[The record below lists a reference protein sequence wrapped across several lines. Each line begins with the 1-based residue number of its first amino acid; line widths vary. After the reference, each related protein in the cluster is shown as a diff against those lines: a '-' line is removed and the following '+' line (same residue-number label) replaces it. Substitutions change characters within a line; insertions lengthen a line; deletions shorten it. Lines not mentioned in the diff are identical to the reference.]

1 MTETPIDKNNQ
12 AREAERAVLG
22 GLMLETHRFDTV
34 IQVITEVDFHTK
46 EHQIIFESMAEL
58 VNENKPLDPLTV
70 SEQLDNSNN
79 LNRVGGK
86 NYLIELATS
95 TPSAA
100 NLEAY
105 AEIIRQRSISRK
117 LMHANSEITELIN
130 NPQGQNGE
138 ALLDHAERLIFALND
153 ETSQNDSSLQSMK
166 ELIPSTMDRLHE
178 LSNKKGGLI
187 GSSTGFKDLD
197 KKLQGIQDGDL
208 IIVAG
213 RPSMG
218 KTSFAMNIA
227 ENVLVNDDSDGAVL
241 IFSLEMPGES
251 LTTRMLSGMCKL
263 DQQNVR
269 SGMLR
274 DDQLKILLQE
284 GERLKNLPLWID
296 DSSLLSPMELRAKA
310 RRLAR
315 SEGGLSLIVVDYLQL
330 MQLPTS
336 AENRVNQI
344 SEISRALKSLAK
356 ELNVPVIALSQLNRA
371 VEQRPNKRPIMAD
384 LRDSGAIEQ
393 DADVVILLGK
403 HQKGIDIRES
413 DQNADGESQGEDYE
427 PIKLL
432 LAKQR
437 NGPTGNVDL
446 AFRRKYTRFEILQ
459 GEPRLN

>member
-1 MTETPIDKNNQ
+1 MSEISIDQNNQ

-34 IQVITEVDFHTK
+34 IQVITETDFQGK
-46 EHQIIFESMAEL
+46 DHQIIFESMSEL

-70 SEQLDNSNN
+70 SEKLDNSNN

-117 LMHANSEITELIN
+117 LMQANSEITDLIN

-138 ALLDHAERLIFALND
+138 ELLDHAERLIFSLND

-187 GSSTGFKDLD
+187 GSSTGFTDLD
-197 KKLQGIQDGDL
+197 KKLQGIQNGDL

-227 ENVLVNDDSDGAVL
+227 ENVLTNDDTDGAVL

-251 LTTRMLSGMCKL
+251 LTTRMLSGMSKL

-274 DDQLKILLQE
+274 DDQLKILLEE

-296 DSSLLSPMELRAKA
+296 DSSLLTPMELRAKA

-356 ELNVPVIALSQLNRA
+356 ELDVPVIALSQLNRA

-393 DADVVILLGK
+393 DADVILF
-403 HQKGIDIRES
+403 IYRDEVYNEDS
-413 DQNADGESQGEDYE
+413 EQGNKAE
-427 PIKLL
+427 IIIG
-432 LAKQR
+432 KQR
-437 NGPTGNVDL
+437 NGPIGTVNL
-446 AFRRKYTRFEILQ
+446 TFLKEFTRFENFSSDSFY
-459 GEPRLN
+459 ESVE

>member
-1 MTETPIDKNNQ
+1 MSESLLNQSEQ

-34 IQVITEVDFHTK
+34 IQVIKENDFDGK
-46 EHQIIFESMAEL
+46 DHQIIFQSMSEL
-58 VNENKPLDPLTV
+58 VEENKPLDPLTV
-70 SEQLDNSNN
+70 SEKLDNKNS
-79 LNRVGGK
+79 LNKIGGK
-86 NYLIELATS
+86 DYLIELATT

-105 AEIIRQRSISRK
+105 AEIVRQRSISRK
-117 LMHANSEITELIN
+117 LMKANSEISELIS
-130 NPQGQNGE
+130 NPQGQDGA
-138 ALLDHAERLIFALND
+138 ALLDKAESMIFSLND
-153 ETSQNDSSLQSMK
+153 ETNLNDKSLQSMR

-197 KKLQGIQDGDL
+197 KKLQGIQEGDL
-208 IIVAG
+208 IVVAG

-218 KTSFAMNIA
+218 KTSFAMNVA
-227 ENVLVNDDSDGAVL
+227 ENVLLDDDSNGAVL

-251 LTTRMLSGMCKL
+251 LTTRMLSGMSKL

-269 SGMLR
+269 SGMLK
-274 DDQLKILLQE
+274 DDQLKLLLKE

-315 SEGGLSLIVVDYLQL
+315 IEKNGLSLIVVDYLQL
-330 MQLPTS
+330 MQIPAS
-336 AENRVNQI
+336 NENRVNQI
-344 SEISRALKSLAK
+344 SEISRSLKSLAK
-356 ELNVPVIALSQLNRA
+356 ELNVPIVALSQLNRA

-393 DADVVILLGK
+393 DADVILF
-403 HQKGIDIRES
+403 IYRDEVYNEDS
-413 DQNADGESQGEDYE
+413 EQGNKAE
-427 PIKLL
+427 IIIG
-432 LAKQR
+432 KQR
-437 NGPTGNVDL
+437 NGPIGTVYL
-446 AFRRKYTRFEILQ
+446 TFLKEFTRFENFSND
-459 GEPRLN
+459 GFYESFE

>member
-1 MTETPIDKNNQ
+1 MSFK
-12 AREAERAVLG
+12 
-22 GLMLETHRFDTV
+22 LETHRFDTV
-34 IQVITEVDFHTK
+34 IQVITETDFQGK
-46 EHQIIFESMAEL
+46 DHQIIFESMSEL

-70 SEQLDNSNN
+70 SEKLDNSNN

-117 LMHANSEITELIN
+117 LMQANSEITDLIN

-138 ALLDHAERLIFALND
+138 ELLDHAERLIFSLND

-187 GSSTGFKDLD
+187 GSSTGFTDLD
-197 KKLQGIQDGDL
+197 KKLQGIQNGDL

-227 ENVLVNDDSDGAVL
+227 ENVLTNDDTDGAVL

-251 LTTRMLSGMCKL
+251 LTTRMLSGMSKL

-274 DDQLKILLQE
+274 DDQLKILLEE

-296 DSSLLSPMELRAKA
+296 DSSLLTPMELRAKA

-356 ELNVPVIALSQLNRA
+356 ELDVPVIALSQLNRA

-393 DADVVILLGK
+393 DADVILF
-403 HQKGIDIRES
+403 IYRDEVYNEDS
-413 DQNADGESQGEDYE
+413 EQGNKAE
-427 PIKLL
+427 IIIG
-432 LAKQR
+432 KQR
-437 NGPTGNVDL
+437 NGPIGTVHL
-446 AFRRKYTRFEILQ
+446 TFLKEYTRFENFSND
-459 GEPRLN
+459 GFYDSFE

>member
-1 MTETPIDKNNQ
+1 MSDISIDQNNQ

-34 IQVITEVDFHTK
+34 IQVITETDFQGK
-46 EHQIIFESMAEL
+46 DHQIIFESMSEL

-70 SEQLDNSNN
+70 SEKLDNSNN

-117 LMHANSEITELIN
+117 LMQANSEITDLIK

-138 ALLDHAERLIFALND
+138 ELLDHAERLIFSIND

-187 GSSTGFKDLD
+187 GSSTGFTDLD
-197 KKLQGIQDGDL
+197 KKLQGIQNGDL

-227 ENVLVNDDSDGAVL
+227 ENVLTNDDTDGAVL

-251 LTTRMLSGMCKL
+251 LTTRMLSGMSKL

-274 DDQLKILLQE
+274 DDQLKILLEE

-296 DSSLLSPMELRAKA
+296 DSSLLTPMELRAKA

-356 ELNVPVIALSQLNRA
+356 ELDVPVIALSQLNRA

-393 DADVVILLGK
+393 DADVILF
-403 HQKGIDIRES
+403 IYRDEVYNEDS
-413 DQNADGESQGEDYE
+413 EQGNKAE
-427 PIKLL
+427 IIIG
-432 LAKQR
+432 KQR
-437 NGPTGNVDL
+437 NGPIGTVHL
-446 AFRRKYTRFEILQ
+446 TFLKEYTRFENFSND
-459 GEPRLN
+459 GFYDSFE

>member
-1 MTETPIDKNNQ
+1 MSDISIDQNNQ

-34 IQVITEVDFHTK
+34 IQVITETDFQGK
-46 EHQIIFESMAEL
+46 DHQIIFESMSEL

-70 SEQLDNSNN
+70 SEKLDNSNN

-117 LMHANSEITELIN
+117 LMQANSEITDLIN

-138 ALLDHAERLIFALND
+138 ELLDHAERLIFSLND

-187 GSSTGFKDLD
+187 GSSTGFTDLD
-197 KKLQGIQDGDL
+197 KKLQGIQNGDL

-227 ENVLVNDDSDGAVL
+227 ENVLTNDDTDGAVL

-251 LTTRMLSGMCKL
+251 LTTRMLSGMSKL

-274 DDQLKILLQE
+274 DDQLKILLEE

-296 DSSLLSPMELRAKA
+296 DSSLLTPMELRAKA

-356 ELNVPVIALSQLNRA
+356 ELDVPVIALSQLNRA

-393 DADVVILLGK
+393 DADVILF
-403 HQKGIDIRES
+403 IYRDEVYNEDS
-413 DQNADGESQGEDYE
+413 EQGNKAE
-427 PIKLL
+427 IIIG
-432 LAKQR
+432 KQR
-437 NGPTGNVDL
+437 NGPIGTVHL
-446 AFRRKYTRFEILQ
+446 TFLKEYTRFENFSND
-459 GEPRLN
+459 GFYDSFE